1 MKTGDYLIY
10 KLSDQM
16 KKCTKIDAELFRKLD
31 VKRGLR
37 NEDGTGVLVGLT
49 NIGNVVGYDR
59 LPDGTLKPKE
69 NYSSGVMRFQTLSA
83 PSSTRNVSAS
93 RRSPICFFPETFRTR
108 RKSPNSTGFWSRTC
122 LLRRT
127 PFCTSSNSKAGTS

>member
-59 LPDGTLKPKE
+59 LPDGTLKP
-69 NYSSGVMRFQTLSA
+69 
-83 PSSTRNVSAS
+83 
-93 RRSPICFFPETFRTR
+93 I
-108 RKSPNSTGFWSRTC
+108 
-122 LLRRT
+122 
-127 PFCTSSNSKAGTS
+127 